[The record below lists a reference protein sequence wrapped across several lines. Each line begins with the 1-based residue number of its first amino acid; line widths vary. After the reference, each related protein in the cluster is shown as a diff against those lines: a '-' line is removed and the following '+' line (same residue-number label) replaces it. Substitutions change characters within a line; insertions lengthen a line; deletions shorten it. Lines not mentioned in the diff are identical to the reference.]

1 MVRPQVRP
9 FALNSPDISAA
20 LLVKNQVAMGGVA
33 ALTEWLQPRWQK
45 DWHMRTAVKDALE
58 VYDIPLWR
66 LIDETG
72 SVRHLF
78 FLCRL
83 RAHSLRSSYS

>member
-1 MVRPQVRP
+1 M
-9 FALNSPDISAA
+9 SPRSPNGSNHD
-20 LLVKNQVAMGGVA
+20 G
-33 ALTEWLQPRWQK
+33 K